1 MKETTTYECRKC
13 GNRFVVSGKGKEKL
27 VPLYCC
33 GEDIT
38 KKKKKVTVKRT
49 VIRKKTSKK
58 N

>member
-1 MKETTTYECRKC
+1 MTYECKKC

-38 KKKKKVTVKRT
+38 KTKKKKVTVKRT